1 METSELLKRVKKI
14 ELRIKGL
21 SNQVFTGGYHS
32 AFKGRGMLFSEVREY
47 QFGDD
52 IRNIDWNVTARFNNP
67 FVKVFEEERE
77 LNVIILVDV
86 SASSI
91 LGSLLESK
99 KEYMTEIAAVIAY
112 SAIQNNDKVG
122 LVLFSDKIEKFIP
135 PQKGKMHFLR
145 MIRELLETKP
155 TGNGTDINVPLK
167 LLANIMKKRSITFL
181 LSDFISTPFTDT
193 LRIVSS
199 KHDIIGVSCRDQ
211 IEYDFP
217 PIGLVWMKDL
227 ETGKMHWIDTSGH
240 TKRVRFAENQ
250 KTELKK
256 IKESFAKNNA
266 DFLEL
271 KVGQKYIS
279 ELKTLFK
286 QRGSRR

>member
-1 METSELLKRVKKI
+1 METAELLKRVRKI
-14 ELRIKGL
+14 ELRTKGL

-52 IRNIDWNVTARFNNP
+52 VRNIDWNVTARFNSP

-77 LNVIILVDV
+77 LNVFILVDI
-86 SASSI
+86 SPSSLFGTI
-91 LGSLLESK
+91 QESK
-99 KEYMTEIAAVIAY
+99 IEYMTEIAAVIAF

-122 LVLFSDKIEKFIP
+122 LILFSDKVEKFIP
-135 PQKGKMHFLR
+135 PTKGKTHFLR
-145 MIRELLETKP
+145 IVRELIETKP
-155 TGNGTDINVPLK
+155 TGKGTDINVPLK

-181 LSDFISTPFTDT
+181 LSDFISDSFHDT

-199 KHDIIGVSCRDQ
+199 KHDIIGISCRDNT
-211 IEYDFP
+211 EYDFP
-217 PIGLVWMKDL
+217 SMGLVWMKDL
-227 ETGKMHWIDTSGH
+227 ESGKMHWVDTSNRA
-240 TKRVRFAENQ
+240 KRNAYGVAQMEQ
-250 KTELKK
+250 LKK
-256 IKESFAKNNA
+256 IKETFSKNNS

-271 KVGQKYIS
+271 RTGQKYIT
-279 ELKTLFK
+279 ELKALFK